1 MTTGKNSRSEILAL
15 ARALEAGI
23 CSACSLV
30 EEALGRITD
39 PSGEGARSFVLVDT
53 EGARKTAEHIDALR
67 RTGHAPSPFAGI
79 PISIKDLF
87 DVRGQ
92 VTTAGSKVLRDT
104 QPAPEDAP
112 VVARLRQA
120 GFIPVGRT
128 NMTEFAYSGVGL
140 NPHYGTPASIWDRK
154 TRRIPGGSSS
164 GAGVSVAEGVTP
176 LALGTDTGGSCRVPA
191 AYNGTVGFK
200 PTHGALP
207 SEGIWPL
214 APGFDVAGPLA
225 RTVTD
230 AALAFALMA
239 GHTPQVPA
247 ERPLSTMALGIPRD
261 LVLED
266 LDPFV
271 AETFE
276 KTLLALSAA
285 GAQLVEIDDI
295 TMPRIREHGIIAAS
309 EAWSVHAD
317 MLRRYGDSY
326 DPRVRWRLSMGA
338 DITPEQVA
346 EMQHLREEMISSFT
360 ASCGTCDAWI
370 MPTVPNLPPP
380 VSMLEADDETYAHL
394 NFMALR
400 NTFTAN
406 FLDACAISL
415 PTTDISEP
423 PVGFSV
429 MAPAGRDHELLT
441 IAAAIERV
449 LSVR

>member
-1 MTTGKNSRSEILAL
+1 MTTGRNSRSEILAL
-15 ARALEAGI
+15 ARGLEDGAL
-23 CSACSLV
+23 SATALV
-30 EEALGRITD
+30 DEALGRVSD
-39 PSGEGARSFVLVDT
+39 PSGEGVRSFVLVDA
-53 EGARKTAEHIDALR
+53 EGARKAAERLDTLR
-67 RTGHAPSPFAGI
+67 HTGRAPSPFAGI
-79 PISIKDLF
+79 PFSVKDLF

-92 VTTAGSKVLRDT
+92 VTTAGSKVLRNAP
-104 QPAPEDAP
+104 PAREDAS

-120 GFIPVGRT
+120 GFISIGRT

-154 TRRIPGGSSS
+154 TRHIPGGSSS
-164 GAGVSVAEGVTP
+164 GAGVSVAEGMTP

-214 APGFDVAGPLA
+214 APGFDVAGPFA

-230 AALAFALMA
+230 AALAFDLMA
-239 GHTPQVPA
+239 GRTPRPPV
-247 ERPLSTMALGIPRD
+247 ERPPSSMVLGIPQD

-266 LDPFV
+266 LDPPV
-271 AETFE
+271 ATAFE
-276 KTLLALSAA
+276 KALSALSRA
-285 GAQLVEIDDI
+285 GAQLVEIHNI
-295 TMPRIREHGIIAAS
+295 TMPRIREQGIIAAS

-317 MLRRYGDSY
+317 MLRRHGDAY
-326 DPRVRWRLSMGA
+326 DPRVRWRLSMGK
-338 DITPEQVA
+338 DISPERVA
-346 EMQHLREEMISSFT
+346 AMQRMREEMTGAFA
-360 ASCGTCDAWI
+360 ASCGICDAWI

-380 VSMLEADDETYAHL
+380 IAALEEDDETYARL

-415 PTTDISEP
+415 PATATGEP
-423 PVGFSV
+423 PVGFSM

-441 IAAAIERV
+441 IAAAVERI
-449 LSVR
+449 LPTH

>member
-1 MTTGKNSRSEILAL
+1 MTTGRNSRSEILAL
-15 ARALEAGI
+15 ARALEEGSL
-23 CSACSLV
+23 SATALV
-30 EEALGRITD
+30 DEALGRISD
-39 PSGEGARSFVLVDT
+39 PSGEGARSFVLVDA
-53 EGARKTAEHIDALR
+53 EGARRAAERIDGLR
-67 RTGHAPSPFAGI
+67 RAGRAPSPFAGI
-79 PISIKDLF
+79 PFSVKDLF

-92 VTTAGSKVLRDT
+92 VTTAGSKVLRDAT
-104 QPAPEDAP
+104 PAREDAP

-120 GFIPVGRT
+120 GFISVGRT

-164 GAGVSVAEGVTP
+164 GAGVSVAEGTTP

-200 PTHGALP
+200 PTHDALP

-214 APGFDVAGPLA
+214 APGFDVAGAFA

-230 AALAFALMA
+230 AALAFDLMA
-239 GHTPQVPA
+239 GRTPHPPA
-247 ERPLSTMALGIPRD
+247 ERPLSTMVLGIPQD
-261 LVLED
+261 LVLDD
-266 LDPFV
+266 LEPPV
-271 AETFE
+271 ATAFE
-276 KTLLALSAA
+276 KTLSALSRA
-285 GAQLVEIDDI
+285 GAQVVEIRNV

-317 MLRRYGDSY
+317 MLRRHGDDY
-326 DPRVRWRLSMGA
+326 DPRVRWRLSMGEN
-338 DITPEQVA
+338 ISPERVA
-346 EMQHLREEMISSFT
+346 AMRRVREEMIGAFT
-360 ASCGTCDAWI
+360 ASCGTCDAWV
-370 MPTVPNLPPP
+370 MPTVPNLPP
-380 VSMLEADDETYAHL
+380 SIAALEKDDDTYARL

-415 PTTDISEP
+415 PATAAGEP

-429 MAPAGRDHELLT
+429 MTPGGRDHELLT
-441 IAAAIERV
+441 IAAAIERI
-449 LSVR
+449 LPAH